1 MHNAIEQSE
10 TVREFESALPAH
22 TVFTGDAIEPKYWH
36 DWSGLPPVQPL
47 ALLRPRST
55 QDIAIA
61 LELCNRLGV
70 ALVPQGGLTGLAG
83 GAQPIAGGV
92 VLSMER
98 MNAVEEIDTVM
109 GTMTVLAG
117 TPLADIQSAAEAAG
131 LYFPL
136 DLGARGSCTIG
147 GNLSTNAGGNRVI
160 RYGMAREQVL
170 GLEYVLPD
178 GTIVSALNK
187 MIKNNAGYDLKQ
199 LLIGS
204 EGTLGIITRV
214 VLRLQAR
221 PLSVATAL
229 CGCAD
234 FDAVIVLL
242 KTVRAR
248 LGPSLSAFEVM
259 WPSFVDTMTDGLPQ
273 LRKPFA
279 QAHGVYV
286 LIEASGFHEGAE
298 AAHLEAALAPL
309 LESGL
314 LADVVVAASER
325 DARDLW
331 AVRESV
337 SEYGRVLGPII
348 GFDIGLPTPAM
359 GDAVQRISHD
369 VKARFPDARVL
380 CYGHIGDSNLHVVIN
395 IPSGGAHQPHQAV
408 DAIVY
413 DLVRGMG
420 GTVSAEH
427 GIGLLKKGFLAYTR
441 CAEEIALMRQIKGLL
456 DPRNILNP
464 GKVF

>member
-1 MHNAIEQSE
+1 MQDSI
-10 TVREFESALPAH
+10 VREFETALPPN
-22 TVFTGDAIEPKYWH
+22 TVFSGDAIEPKYWH
-36 DWSGLPPVQPL
+36 DWSGLTPVQPL

-55 QDIAIA
+55 QDIALA
-61 LELCNRLGV
+61 LQLCNRLGV

-83 GAQPIAGGV
+83 GAQPVQGGV
-92 VLSMER
+92 VLSLER
-98 MNAVEEIDTVM
+98 MNGVEEIDTVM

-117 TPLADIQSAAEAAG
+117 TPLADIQAAAEAAG
-131 LYFPL
+131 LYFAL

-160 RYGMAREQVL
+160 RYGMARDQVL

-178 GTIVSALNK
+178 GTVVTSLNK

-199 LLIGS
+199 LMIGS
-204 EGTLGIITRV
+204 EGTLGVITRV
-214 VLRLQAR
+214 VLRLQAK

-229 CGCAD
+229 CGCTD
-234 FDAVIVLL
+234 FDAVVALL
-242 KTVRAR
+242 KAARAS

-259 WPSFVDTMTDGLPQ
+259 WPSFVDCMTDGLPQ

-279 QAHGVYV
+279 QPHGVYV
-286 LIEASGFHEGAE
+286 LIEASGFHEDAE
-298 AAHLEAALAPL
+298 AAHLEASLTPL
-309 LESGL
+309 LKSGV

-348 GFDIGLPTPAM
+348 GFDIGLPTAVM
-359 GDAVQRISHD
+359 GEAVARITQD
-369 VKARFPDARVL
+369 VTARFPDARVL
-380 CYGHIGDSNLHVVIN
+380 CYGHVGDSNLHVVIN
-395 IPSGGAHQPHQAV
+395 VPSASAHQPHQAV

-413 DLVRGMG
+413 GLVRGLG

-427 GIGLLKKGFLAYTR
+427 GIGLLKKDFLSYTR
-441 CAEEIALMRQIKGLL
+441 SPEELALMRRIKTML
-456 DPRNILNP
+456 DPRNVLNP
-464 GKVF
+464 SKVFNVN